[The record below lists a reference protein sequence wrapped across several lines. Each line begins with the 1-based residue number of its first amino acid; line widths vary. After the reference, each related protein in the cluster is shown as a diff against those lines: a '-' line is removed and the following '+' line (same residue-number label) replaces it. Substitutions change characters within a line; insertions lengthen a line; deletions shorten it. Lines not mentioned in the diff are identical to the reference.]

1 MRWESIPA
9 PTKPHLP
16 NSEPQVMTVSDA
28 SSTSSNFPWLV
39 ADIGGTNA
47 RFGLVHEPG
56 GDVTQVRSLKGQDH
70 ASPQAAALAYLET
83 ELAAGQRIGRAALA
97 VAAPVDDEPIQ
108 LTNSHWLVSHQDI
121 AQALRI
127 EHLRLLNDFE
137 ALALSLPH
145 LRAPRDVTPFGGGV
159 AQPGRAKAIVG
170 PGTGL
175 GVASCVPVGER
186 WVALAAEGG
195 HVTVAAADDFE
206 ASVIGL
212 MRREFPH
219 LSAERLLSGTGLPG
233 LHRAVAEVRGERPEL
248 LQPPEITRR
257 AVSEADPTAL
267 ATLDTF
273 CAMLGS
279 FAGNVALTIGARG
292 GVYIAGGIAQLLGDR
307 LIASRFRE
315 RFQSKGRMTPY
326 LAQIETSLVISPH
339 AALAGAAAAL
349 A

>member
-1 MRWESIPA
+1 MNTA
-9 PTKPHLP
+9 PDP
-16 NSEPQVMTVSDA
+16 
-28 SSTSSNFPWLV
+28 SSLSRSFPWLV

-56 GDVTQVRSLKGQDH
+56 GDVTQVRSLKGRDFP
-70 ASPQAAALAYLET
+70 SPQAAALAYLDA
-83 ELAAGQRIGRAALA
+83 ELPAGQRIGRAALA

-108 LTNSHWLVSHQDI
+108 LTNSQWLVSHADI
-121 AQALRI
+121 AGALGVSC
-127 EHLRLLNDFE
+127 LRLLNDFE
-137 ALALSLPH
+137 ALALSLPR
-145 LRAPRDVTPFGGGV
+145 LRAPRDITPFGPGV
-159 AQPGRAKAIVG
+159 AQQGRPKAIVG

-206 ASVIGL
+206 ASIIGL
-212 MRREFPH
+212 LRREFPH
-219 LSAERLLSGTGLPG
+219 LSAERLLSGTGLPN
-233 LHRAVAEVRGERPEL
+233 LYRAVCEVRGDKPEL
-248 LQPPEITRR
+248 LLPAEITRR
-257 AVSEADPTAL
+257 ALSDAEPAAL

-279 FAGNVALTIGARG
+279 FAGNVALTVGARG
-292 GVYIAGGIAQLLGDR
+292 GVYVGGGIAQILGDR
-307 LIASRFRE
+307 LVNSRFRE
-315 RFQSKGRMTPY
+315 RFESKGRMSPY
-326 LAQIETSLVISPH
+326 LAQIETSLLVSPH